1 MARTAVAYSNLVPNG
16 NIADTALTAVATNA
30 GVGNGHV
37 IPTAGPNS
45 KAVPELTVLRVVAGA
60 TGGNVTVKA
69 GSNPPALAAGQGDL
83 VVAVANSATQWIG
96 PFESGRFLQS
106 DGSILVDIA
115 TGFVAGTITAFRV
128 PRNT

>member
-16 NIADTALTAVATNA
+16 NLADPTGTATNA
-30 GVGNGHV
+30 GAGNGHV
-37 IPTAGPNS
+37 IPAAGPNG
-45 KAVPELTVLRVVAGA
+45 KAFPELTILRVIAGA

-69 GSNPPALAAGQGDL
+69 GTNPPALAAGQGDL
-83 VVAVANSATQWIG
+83 VVAVANSGTQWIG

-106 DGSILVDIA
+106 DGTILVDIA
-115 TGFVAGTITAFRV
+115 AGFVAGTITAFKV

>member
-16 NIADTALTAVATNA
+16 DIADPAGTATNA

-37 IPTAGPNS
+37 IPTAGPNAKS
-45 KAVPELTVLRVVAGA
+45 VPELTLLRVVAGA
-60 TGGNVTVKA
+60 TGGNVTVLA
-69 GSNPPALAAGQGDL
+69 GTNPPAIAAGQGNL
-83 VVAVANSATQWIG
+83 VVAVGNTATRWIG

-106 DGSILVDIA
+106 DGTILVDIA
-115 TGFVAGTITAFRV
+115 TAFVAGTITAFRV